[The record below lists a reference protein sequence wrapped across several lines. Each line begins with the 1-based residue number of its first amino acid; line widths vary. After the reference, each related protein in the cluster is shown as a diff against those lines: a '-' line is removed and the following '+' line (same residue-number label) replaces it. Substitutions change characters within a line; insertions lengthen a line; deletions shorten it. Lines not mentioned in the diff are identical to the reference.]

1 MHVRELS
8 VVVPAY
14 NEARRIDASIEKLL
28 AWLPAHVPR
37 FEIVVVDDGS
47 TDGTGKQV
55 EERFG
60 ADSSRVRVLRRSFR
74 GGKGAAV
81 RAGVKSARHA
91 WILMVDADLSIPI
104 GELLVLDA
112 ASARA
117 PIVIGSKRAPGSAIR
132 YPPLRRF
139 VGGLGQ
145 RLISTFVVRG
155 FHDTQCGFKL
165 YRADVARE
173 LFGASRIDGF
183 GFDFEVLF
191 LARRAGYAVEE
202 VPVAVEHQLGSSV
215 RVSSY
220 VKVLEEV
227 GRVSMGRLLGRYPPP
242 RGRSD

>member
-1 MHVRELS
+1 VHVRELT

-14 NEARRIDASIEKLL
+14 NESRRIEASLEKLL
-28 AWLPAHVPR
+28 AWLPEHVAR

-47 TDGTGKQV
+47 DDGTGQLV
-55 EERFG
+55 TSRFG
-60 ADSSRVRVLRRSFR
+60 ERVRVARRSFR

-81 RAGVKSARHA
+81 RAGVLAARHA

-104 GELLVLDA
+104 GELEKLDA
-112 ASARA
+112 RTPRA

-132 YPPLRRF
+132 YPPLRRLF
-139 VGGLGQ
+139 GGLGQ
-145 RLISTFVVRG
+145 TLISTCVVRG

-173 LFGASRIDGF
+173 LFTASRIDGF
-183 GFDFEVLF
+183 GFDFEVLL
-191 LARRAGYAVEE
+191 LAKRAGYAVEE

-220 VKVLEEV
+220 LGVLSEV
-227 GRVSMGRLLGRYPPP
+227 ARVSLYRALGRYPKA
-242 RGRSD
+242 RGRRD